1 MNKQAVKFIKTKKAL
16 AIGLTASIV
25 ATTSAPAF
33 ANTTK
38 DKVLAGDDRYKTA
51 TAISN
56 EGWASAK
63 EVVIVNSSKVADA
76 LSATP
81 FATQKDAPILL
92 SKKDTLGE
100 DTKAEL
106 TRLKAEKVYIIGGEN
121 SVSQKVVEELKAM
134 KIAVDRIK
142 GEDRYDTSLEVAKAI
157 DKAKNIEEVTVVS
170 GNKGLPDA
178 ISVAPAAGDKNMP
191 VILSATDS
199 LGKSEEW
206 IKSQGIKKSYVVGGV
221 VSDKVMNKLPNAERI
236 AGEDRHETNAKVI
249 DKFYSDVE
257 VENVFYAKSG
267 MGNED
272 HLVDALAVG
281 PLAAKKDSPVVI
293 LGNKLHTAQED
304 AIARKKVKEM
314 VQVGQG
320 INENSK
326 KALKDTQIRETF
338 VVKTVAELEEALK
351 KANHHDVI
359 EFRPTSTITQDL
371 TINSDKLLEV
381 KFFGKYSGKITV
393 KASRS
398 TVVVDKDA
406 TLKNIVVEGSGVV
419 VENNGTIE
427 GFKPAGDT
435 VLEGNKPNPPSTGGG
450 GGSTTPRPPQD
461 TTKPR
466 VLKSNTNEKAVVL
479 EFNENINSN
488 VDDISKEISVISKN
502 DATSKTSI
510 EKTAYIKENKLVVL
524 FSEKLEQGSTIKVN
538 ADAIKDD
545 SNNKNEAIEIEYKEN
560 KELKLENIEF
570 KKDIHKITEYG
581 VFVNP
586 RTVLDVEQVGEN
598 DVYKLD
604 GANLTTEFSA
614 LSDKVYYDETGRTV
628 NTGFVNFTDVV
639 DQIIYIETG
648 AEDSGYNEGKDIALG
663 RFELYGN
670 LEDGS
675 VNPGIVNA
683 EVDYAREHKKLNSL
697 TIPKNQYPG
706 NINVYVVKP
715 DVKPLIESKYDPG
728 VVLKEEQKIIDKTSI
743 GVASIPNITDIESL
757 NYTITNQQKNINGN
771 VIKDDFGTLNS
782 IVLKKAT
789 ENDAKVTIKGLDI
802 VTHMGQSNQR
812 SSITYTTSNTSHKGI
827 LEKYIGDRVLEK
839 TSTESSG
846 KINLD
851 GLDIDILGFA
861 EFFKK
866 QNIENEKYPM
876 PEGTE
881 IKYINMIF
889 TLEVK
894 VGERTET
901 EKVGIIWNPLAKDA
915 Q

>member
-1 MNKQAVKFIKTKKAL
+1 MNKQAIKFIKTKKAL

-33 ANTTK
+33 ANTAK
-38 DKVLAGDDRYKTA
+38 DKVLAGEDRYKTA
-51 TAISN
+51 TAVSN
-56 EGWASAK
+56 EGWKSAK

-81 FATQKDAPILL
+81 FVTQKDAPILL

-106 TRLKAEKVYIIGGEN
+106 ARLKAEKVYIIGGEN

-157 DKAKNIEEVTVVS
+157 DKMKNIEEVAVVS

-221 VSDKVMNKLPNAERI
+221 VSDKVMNKLPNAEKI
-236 AGEDRHETNAKVI
+236 AGEDRHETNSKVI
-249 DKFYSDVE
+249 NKFYSEVE

-267 MGNED
+267 MSNKD

-293 LGNKLHTAQED
+293 LGSKLHTAQED

-326 KALKDTQIRETF
+326 KALKDTQVRETF
-338 VVKTVAELEEALK
+338 VVKTVAEFKEALK
-351 KANHHDVI
+351 KVNHHDVI
-359 EFRPTSTITQDL
+359 EFRPTSKITED
-371 TINSDKLLEV
+371 IVIEGDKLMSV
-381 KFFGKYSGKITV
+381 RFFGEYTGNVTV
-393 KASRS
+393 KSS
-398 TVVVDKDA
+398 GTTVVVDKNAD
-406 TLKNIVVEGSGVV
+406 LDKVV
-419 VENNGTIE
+419 VQAPNVSIENNGSI
-427 GFKPAGDT
+427 GSFKPADDT

-450 GGSTTPRPPQD
+450 GGTVTPPQD
-461 TTKPR
+461 TTKPY
-466 VLKSNTNEKAVVL
+466 VSKSNINEKAVVL
-479 EFNENINSN
+479 DFNENINSAVN
-488 VDDISKEISVISKN
+488 NISDEISVISNN
-502 DATSKTSI
+502 DAASKTSI
-510 EKTAYIKENKLVVL
+510 EKTAYIKENKLVIL
-524 FSEKLEQGSTIKVN
+524 FSGQLEENNVIKIN
-538 ADAIKDD
+538 ANAIKDN
-545 SNNKNEAIEIEYKEN
+545 SNNKNDEITIKYEN
-560 KELKLENIEF
+560 SKSLELKGMEFKNVTKIDKYGELVNPGTVLNIE
-570 KKDIHKITEYG
+570 KVKES
-581 VFVNP
+581 
-586 RTVLDVEQVGEN
+586 
-598 DVYKLD
+598 DVYKLK
-604 GANLTTEFSA
+604 GANLTTKFGA
-614 LSDKVYYDETGRTV
+614 LSDKVYYDETGRKV
-628 NTGFVNFTDVV
+628 NPNITNFNDKD

-648 AEDSGYNEGKDIALG
+648 AEESGYDEGKDIVLG

-670 LEDGS
+670 VADGS
-675 VNPGIVNA
+675 ANSGILEA
-683 EVDYAREHKKLNSL
+683 EFDYAKQKGQLNSL
-697 TIPKNQYPG
+697 TIPKNPYPA
-706 NINVYVVKP
+706 NINIYVVKP
-715 DVKPLIESKYDPG
+715 DVKPLIDSGLDPKIELNNG
-728 VVLKEEQKIIDKTSI
+728 EIIDNTSI
-743 GVASIPNITDIESL
+743 AIASIPNITEIKTL
-757 NYTITNQQKNINGN
+757 NYTLGKKTENIVGST
-771 VIKDDFGTLNS
+771 IKDDYGVLNS
-782 IVLKKAT
+782 ISLNKNTKNST
-789 ENDAKVTIKGLDI
+789 QVTIKGLDI
-802 VTHMGQSNQR
+802 VTHMGKAGEDKPQSN
-812 SSITYTTSNTSHKGI
+812 ITYTTSNTNHKGI
-827 LEKYIGDRVLEK
+827 LEKYIGDRVLDK
-839 TSTESSG
+839 TSTELSG

-851 GLDIDILGFA
+851 GLDIDILEFA
-861 EFFKK
+861 KFFKK

-894 VGERTET
+894 VNGNIET
-901 EKVGIIWNPLAKDA
+901 EKVGLIWNPSLKDE

>member
-1 MNKQAVKFIKTKKAL
+1 MNKQAIKFIKTKKAL

-38 DKVLAGDDRYKTA
+38 DKVLAGEDRYKTA
-51 TAISN
+51 TAVSN
-56 EGWASAK
+56 EGWKSAK

-92 SKKDTLGE
+92 AKKDTLGE

-106 TRLKAEKVYIIGGEN
+106 ARLKAEKVYIIGGEN
-121 SVSQKVVEELKAM
+121 SVSQKVVEELKSM
-134 KIAVDRIK
+134 NIAADRIK

-157 DKAKNIEEVTVVS
+157 DKMKNIEEVAVVS
-170 GNKGLPDA
+170 GNKGIPDA

-221 VSDKVMNKLPNAERI
+221 VSDKVVNKLPNAEKI

-249 DKFYSDVE
+249 NKFYSDVE

-293 LGNKLHTAQED
+293 LGSKLHTAQED
-304 AIARKKVKEM
+304 VIARKKVKEM

-326 KALKDTQIRETF
+326 KALKDTQVRETF
-338 VVKTVAELEEALK
+338 VVKTVAEFKEALK
-351 KANHHDVI
+351 KVNHHDVI
-359 EFRPTSTITQDL
+359 EFRPTSKITED
-371 TINSDKLLEV
+371 IVIEGDKLMSV
-381 KFFGKYSGKITV
+381 RFFGEYTGNVTV
-393 KASRS
+393 KSSGA
-398 TVVVDKDA
+398 TVVVDKNAD
-406 TLKNIVVEGSGVV
+406 LDKVV
-419 VENNGTIE
+419 VQAPNVSIENNGSI
-427 GFKPAGDT
+427 GSFKPADDT

-450 GGSTTPRPPQD
+450 GGTVTPPQD
-461 TTKPR
+461 TTKPY
-466 VLKSNTNEKAVVL
+466 VSKSNINEKAVVL
-479 EFNENINSN
+479 EFNENINSAVN
-488 VDDISKEISVISKN
+488 NISDEISVISNN
-502 DATSKTSI
+502 DAASKTSI
-510 EKTAYIKENKLVVL
+510 EKTAYIKENKLVIL
-524 FSEKLEQGSTIKVN
+524 FSGQLEENNVIKIN
-538 ADAIKDD
+538 ANAIKDN
-545 SNNKNEAIEIEYKEN
+545 SNNKNDEITIKYENSEAL
-560 KELKLENIEF
+560 ELKGMEF
-570 KKDIHKITEYG
+570 KNVPEINKYG
-581 VFVNP
+581 EFVNP
-586 RTVLDVEQVGEN
+586 RTVLNVEQVKD
-598 DVYKLD
+598 DVYKLKGASLAD
-604 GANLTTEFSA
+604 GFSA
-614 LSDKVYYDETGRTV
+614 LSDKVYYDETGRKV
-628 NTGFVNFTDVV
+628 NPNITNFNDKD

-648 AEDSGYNEGKDIALG
+648 AEDSGYDEGKDIVLG

-670 LEDGS
+670 VADGS
-675 VNPGIVNA
+675 ANAGIVNA
-683 EVDYAREHKKLNSL
+683 EFAYAQQNGQLNSL
-697 TIPKNQYPG
+697 TIPKNPYSG

-715 DVKPLIESKYDPG
+715 DVKPLIDSGLDPKKE
-728 VVLKEEQKIIDKTSI
+728 LKQDEILFETSI
-743 GVASIPNITDIESL
+743 NVASIKNITDIESL
-757 NYTITNQQKNINGN
+757 NYSLGKKTENIVGN
-771 VIKDDFGTLNS
+771 IIKDDYGTLNS
-782 IVLKKAT
+782 IALKKAT
-789 ENDAKVTIKGLDI
+789 DDNVKVTIKGLEI
-802 VTHMGQSNQR
+802 VTYMGKAGEDKPQ
-812 SSITYTTSNTSHKGI
+812 SSITYTTSNTNHQEI
-827 LEKYIGDRVLEK
+827 LKQFIGARVLDK
-839 TSTESSG
+839 TSTELSG

-851 GLDIDILGFA
+851 GLDIDILEFA
-861 EFFKK
+861 KFFKK

-894 VGERTET
+894 VNGNIET
-901 EKVGIIWNPLAKDA
+901 EKVGLIWNPSLKDE